1 MLRIEL
7 FLISRGIQHEDTGDA
22 CSLPYWFSY
31 CIFWSDQ
38 RCSWLKAYVLSHSY
52 FPLDAPFFS
61 NQILLV
67 NWYSFYCLWI
77 LYFWFLTLLNIDCF
91 SLMISFDC
99 RAKCSVA
106 ASIKWAFKFF
116 LFTNVPQ
123 PITRSA
129 LCYRFRA
136 EMLVKIDLASEM
148 KFIVFFNLFIN
159 LYIFTLLP
167 LISVPFK
174 KAIFKRQS

>member
-1 MLRIEL
+1 MLCIEL

-22 CSLPYWFSY
+22 CSLTYWYSY

-52 FPLDAPFFS
+52 FPLDVPFFF

-99 RAKCSVA
+99 RVKYALWQPPLNGHSN
-106 ASIKWAFKFF
+106 FF
-116 LFTNVPQ
+116 SLPTFHSP
-123 PITRSA
+123 S
-129 LCYRFRA
+129 LCTLSPFQGRDVG
-136 EMLVKIDLASEM
+136 EDWPGIWNEIHS
-148 KFIVFFNLFIN
+148 FF
-159 LYIFTLLP
+159 
-167 LISVPFK
+167 
-174 KAIFKRQS
+174 

>member
-1 MLRIEL
+1 MGIRCF
-7 FLISRGIQHEDTGDA
+7 FLCVKSTKYVMYWTFLSRGIQHEDTGDA
-22 CSLPYWFSY
+22 CSLTYWYSY

-52 FPLDAPFFS
+52 FPLYIPFFS
-61 NQILLV
+61 NQILSV

-77 LYFWFLTLLNIDCF
+77 LYVWFLTLLNIDCF

-123 PITRSA
+123 PIT
-129 LCYRFRA
+129 LH
-136 EMLVKIDLASEM
+136 
-148 KFIVFFNLFIN
+148 
-159 LYIFTLLP
+159 
-167 LISVPFK
+167 SVTVSGQRCWWRLTWHLK
-174 KAIFKRQS
+174 WNS